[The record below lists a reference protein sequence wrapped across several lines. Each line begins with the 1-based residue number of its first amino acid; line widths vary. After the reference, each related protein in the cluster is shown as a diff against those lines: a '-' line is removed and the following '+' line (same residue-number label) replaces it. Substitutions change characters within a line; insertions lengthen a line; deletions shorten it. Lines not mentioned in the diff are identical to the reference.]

1 PLLHAIAE
9 APRQELRVVG
19 EPARAVGVEPPA
31 PLKEREGIVPVKEG
45 DVGLDVAREQR
56 VDEAIVEIQAPLVGC
71 ARTLGQH
78 ARPAHARAIR
88 VDAQGG
94 EQLDVLRVA
103 PVVIAGD
110 APVVAVP
117 DRSGAVAERVPDA
130 GPLTV
135 EVMGTLD
142 LIGGGCRTPDEVG
155 GKVGHAPPLPSFAL
169 LEKRRSG
176 STDSWRQRGR
186 RCSATATA
194 HPGHPQGGEATQERA
209 RAHRRES
216 AVAAAG
222 LRGPFGAGA
231 AGVADAV
238 TRRAA
243 PGAHV
248 HVGLQVGLQRVDA
261 LVELAAVVDEL
272 PVAEEGSFGR
282 AAGGLAGSLHARLA
296 RREPVGPGLT
306 IHLTLDVGLR
316 LAAPL
321 AAGLTAGAAVRRGPL
336 SLAAGFTA
344 AGEGRLAAGFALAA
358 VGGGLA
364 LAGAVGL

>member
-117 DRSGAVAERVPDA
+117 DRSGAFAERVPDA

-169 LEKRRSG
+169 LEKRRSDRK
-176 STDSWRQRGR
+176 STRLNS
-186 RCSATATA
+186 S
-194 HPGHPQGGEATQERA
+194 HVK
-209 RAHRRES
+209 S
-216 AVAAAG
+216 SYAVFC
-222 LRGPFGAGA
+222 L
-231 AGVADAV
+231 
-238 TRRAA
+238 
-243 PGAHV
+243 
-248 HVGLQVGLQRVDA
+248 
-261 LVELAAVVDEL
+261 
-272 PVAEEGSFGR
+272 
-282 AAGGLAGSLHARLA
+282 
-296 RREPVGPGLT
+296 
-306 IHLTLDVGLR
+306 
-316 LAAPL
+316 
-321 AAGLTAGAAVRRGPL
+321 
-336 SLAAGFTA
+336 
-344 AGEGRLAAGFALAA
+344 
-358 VGGGLA
+358 
-364 LAGAVGL
+364 